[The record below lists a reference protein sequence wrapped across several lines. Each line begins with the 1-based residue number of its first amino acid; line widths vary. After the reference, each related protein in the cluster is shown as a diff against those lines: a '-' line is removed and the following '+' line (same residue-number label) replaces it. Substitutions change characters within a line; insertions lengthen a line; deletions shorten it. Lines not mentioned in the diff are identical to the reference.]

1 MRTTEEEALA
11 YILRKTFVLLGVM
24 WPYNTIQE
32 LDVDVKRDRHDR
44 MIVLLTIDELIQAV
58 EIEPAD
64 YLNDTRADQDI
75 LYNKV
80 LNTLSDQLQD
90 KHDWS

>member
-1 MRTTEEEALA
+1 MRTTEDQNLT
-11 YILRKTFVLLGVM
+11 YILRKTFVLLTVM
-24 WPYNTIQE
+24 WPYNTLHT
-32 LDVDVKRDRHDR
+32 LDAEVKRDKHNR
-44 MIVLLTIDELIQAV
+44 MMVLLTTDDLLLAV

-64 YLNDTRADQDI
+64 YLNDTRSDQDI

-80 LNTLSDQLQD
+80 LHALSDQLQD

>member
-11 YILRKTFVLLGVM
+11 YILRKTFVLLGVV

-32 LDVDVKRDRHDR
+32 LDVDVKRDKHDR

-80 LNTLSDQLQD
+80 LHTLSDQLQD

>member
-1 MRTTEEEALA
+1 
-11 YILRKTFVLLGVM
+11 
-24 WPYNTIQE
+24 
-32 LDVDVKRDRHDR
+32 RDKHNR
-44 MIVLLTIDELIQAV
+44 MMVLLTTDDLLLAV

-64 YLNDTRADQDI
+64 YLNDTRPDQDI

-80 LNTLSDQLQD
+80 LHTLSDQLQD

>member
-1 MRTTEEEALA
+1 MRTTEDQNLT
-11 YILRKTFVLLGVM
+11 YILRKTFVLLTVM
-24 WPYNTIQE
+24 WPYNTLHT
-32 LDVDVKRDRHDR
+32 LDAEVKRDKHNR
-44 MIVLLTIDELIQAV
+44 MMVLLTTDDLLLAV

-64 YLNDTRADQDI
+64 YLTDTRSDQDI

-80 LNTLSDQLQD
+80 LHTLSDQLQD